1 VHDNLQRGIFISF
14 EGIDGVGKSTQARLL
29 SERLSCIGYRVMLTR
44 EPGGTAIGDRIRDML
59 LHLEY
64 QGVMSSITEL
74 LLYNA
79 ARAQHLRERIIPAL
93 NDGMVVI
100 TDRFTDSTIAYQG
113 YGRGI
118 DISIIQS
125 LEQIATNGLKPHL
138 TVLLDV
144 DVETGLSMNR
154 GINKIDRLEIEDVSF
169 HRKVREGFLRI
180 AEDAPERFLI
190 VDASAEIEQIKE
202 EVWQGVRREMKKGFS
217 SASCSGTEGNLPA
230 QERVEK
236 RL

>member
-1 VHDNLQRGIFISF
+1 MHENLQRGIFISF

-79 ARAQHLRERIIPAL
+79 ARAQHLREKIIPAL

-125 LEQIATNGLKPHL
+125 LDKFATNGLRPHL

-144 DVETGLSMNR
+144 DVETGLSRNR
-154 GINKIDRLEIEDVSF
+154 GINKIDRLEIEDVAF
-169 HRKVREGFLRI
+169 HRKVREGFLHI
-180 AEDAPERFLI
+180 AQDEPERFL
-190 VDASAEIEQIKE
+190 VVEASANIEQINE
-202 EVWQGVRREMKKGFS
+202 EVWQRVRRQMEKGFS
-217 SASCSGTEGNLPA
+217 RALCAGTGDNLPA
-230 QERVEK
+230 QERFEN